1 MTWLWVT
8 IAVLTAGSAALD
20 AVAWRNLRRTRQLR
34 DVAPTIAE
42 NPPRVS
48 VVMAARNEA
57 DRVGAAISAR
67 LADRYPDLELVLV
80 DDRSTDGT
88 GEIARAAAQGDPRLQ
103 VVRVDSLPDGW
114 LGKVHALAEGVRH
127 ASGDY
132 LLFSDADVMVAPET
146 TARAIALCE
155 AEDVDCLA
163 LVPEYRSSS
172 VLVDA
177 TWTVFVRG
185 MCLAIDSRRISEP
198 KSKTVVGSGAFT
210 LVRREAL
217 ERTAGFEHLRMET
230 GDDMALAAMVKA
242 AGGRCAGAFGADCV
256 QVRMYDSAGAFL
268 RGIEKNG
275 STTAANAAAFCAGIA
290 AFAIVDLMPLVAV
303 LAGPIVATPARGS
316 RRGPGLGCQH
326 RDPQGDVPDVGA
338 RAAVA
343 GRNRPVRARHDPR
356 DAPRQ
361 GARRGLVARDL
372 LPARG
377 PRGRPP
383 IHAVA
388 CVLRRRTL
396 VPRTVA
402 AVRRGL
408 GRIRWTRRFRESATR
423 ARRTAR

>member
-1 MTWLWVT
+1 MTWLWVA

-20 AVAWRNLRRTRQLR
+20 AIAWRNLRRTRQLR

-275 STTAANAAAFCAGIA
+275 STTAANATAFCAGIA

-303 LAGPIVATPARGS
+303 LAGPTWLRLLGAAAAAFAWAANIAILKATCRMWAPALLWPVGTALFALGTIRATLLAKARGGVS
-316 RRGPGLGCQH
+316 WRGTFYPL
-326 RDPQGDVPDVGA
+326 A
-338 RAAVA
+338 ELEA
-343 GRNRPVRARHDPR
+343 GRRF
-356 DAPRQ
+356 
-361 GARRGLVARDL
+361 
-372 LPARG
+372 
-377 PRGRPP
+377 
-383 IHAVA
+383 
-388 CVLRRRTL
+388 TL
-396 VPRTVA
+396 
-402 AVRRGL
+402 
-408 GRIRWTRRFRESATR
+408 
-423 ARRTAR
+423 